1 MLKKQHNMRK
11 IILIAF
17 AVFFSMLLQA
27 QNSTPTSQSNSSIKF
42 NNFLAGVKYAEV
54 FTTPEMEQNISNT
67 PNSYQV
73 YLGVAKYLQS
83 MDFVDVGFSSKMN
96 GQRVA
101 SECEKTRVLVTYDV
115 NGSYVKNF
123 AVTFYSCDGEW
134 WQFKSSSSMIN
145 NGYGTMM
152 DKTVNKFRKMYGYKK
167 PTFNESYRRKLTSER
182 TNWTETKLKLHF
194 ETNGADIIEG
204 IYERTSEADLMARY
218 KVAIIK
224 EDGEYKMIYLDGAL
238 NYKDWIEG
246 EVKADLTKTA
256 TSSLFKLKWRMG
268 NKSINEDPYATFET
282 GLMNVVWPDRE
293 KGLYIKLFPTQSD
306 NVSIF
311 SNVKSSGTGFAL
323 SSEGYIV
330 TNHHVIEG
338 ATKIKV
344 RGIKGNFSKSY
355 SAEIIVEDKNNDI
368 AIIKVNDPDFTT
380 LGQLPYTINSS
391 LIDVGSSV
399 YALGY
404 PLRASMGDEVKLT
417 NGIISSKTG
426 FQGDITTYQISV
438 PVQPGNS
445 GGPLINEKGEVI
457 GIINAKHSG
466 AENASYAIKTSYL
479 LNLIQIMNT
488 APTLSKTNSIAT
500 KSLSEQ
506 VKFVKEFVYILE
518 IN

>member
-1 MLKKQHNMRK
+1 MKQ
-11 IILIAF
+11 IYLIVLMTVISSF
-17 AVFFSMLLQA
+17 AVG
-27 QNSTPTSQSNSSIKF
+27 QNSEPTSQSNSSLKF

-54 FTTPEMEQNISNT
+54 LTTPEQENLMVNN
-67 PNSYQV
+67 PNSATV
-73 YLGVAKYLQS
+73 YLGVVKYLQA
-83 MDFVDVGFSSKMN
+83 MNFTEVGFSSKFR
-96 GQRVA
+96 GSQLP
-101 SECEKTRVLVTYDV
+101 SECDKAIVLVQYDV
-115 NGSYVKNF
+115 NGSYINNLT
-123 AVTFYSCDGEW
+123 VTFISCDQEW
-134 WQFKSSSSMIN
+134 WQFKSSSSIIN
-145 NGYGTMM
+145 NGWGTIE
-152 DKTVNKFRKMYGYKK
+152 DKVYNKFKKMYGFAK
-167 PTFNESYRRKLTSER
+167 PTYNKYYRRELPSEK
-182 TNWTETKLKLHF
+182 TKWKESVLKEYF
-194 ETNGADIIEG
+194 KTNGADPVEG
-204 IYERTSEADLMARY
+204 IYERTSEEQLMARY
-218 KVAIIK
+218 KVGIIK
-224 EDGEYKMIYLDGAL
+224 VNNEYKMVYLGGAL
-238 NYKDWIEG
+238 NYEDWTEG
-246 EVKADLTKTA
+246 EIKAELIKTA
-256 TSSLFKLKWRMG
+256 TPSLFKLKWRMG
-268 NKSINEDPYATFET
+268 NKSLNEDPYATFET

-306 NVSIF
+306 NVSIS

-380 LGQLPYTINSS
+380 LGQLPYTINSN

-445 GGPLINEKGEVI
+445 GGPLINEKGEIV
-457 GIINAKHSG
+457 GIINAKHAG

-488 APTLSKTNSIAT
+488 APTLSKTNTIAT
-500 KSLSEQ
+500 KNLSEQ